1 MAFIKRHLA
10 AAEDEMPSVAIAGA
24 GLVGALNACFFAQ
37 KGWDVSVYE
46 FRKDIRTMKHVQGRS
61 INLALSQRGK
71 SALEA
76 VGLREYIVNQGVPLY
91 ARLVHNKDG
100 KTFSRQPYGKPGE
113 HIVSINRRHLNEV
126 MITQAE
132 KSPNVKFFFEHKVKS
147 VDYEKKQLVVQCTSQ
162 PSRIPTFGTRAASQ
176 DHGEIHVEADL
187 ILACD
192 GAYSAVRR
200 SLMTIPRFDF
210 SQDYIEHGYVELNI
224 MANNN
229 KFAFEENVFHLWP
242 RGHFTLIAL
251 ANRDKTFTVTIFAPF
266 SEFEKHMSTTED
278 VLSFFEENFPDA
290 FRLLGKEHITE
301 TFNRVKPQPLVSIKC
316 SPHSFFD
323 NLVLMGDSAHAM
335 VPFYGQGMNCGFEDC
350 LVFSETLEE
359 HDNDIA
365 SAVRA
370 YSEKR
375 VNDAHTIN
383 DLAMYNYEELKDLVN
398 RNSYKLRKKFDTIMN
413 IIFPKSWIPLYSMV
427 TFTRIPYSE
436 VIERRKRQDK
446 ILSTLL
452 TTASAVAFI
461 GAFMGMFSNRAK
473 FGF

>member
-1 MAFIKRHLA
+1 
-10 AAEDEMPSVAIAGA
+10 MPLVAISGA

-37 KGWDVSVYE
+37 KGWDVHVYE

-76 VGLREYIVNQGVPLY
+76 VGLKEYIVDQGVALY
-91 ARLVHNKDG
+91 ARLIHNKDG
-100 KTFSRQPYGKPGE
+100 KTFSRQPYGKPLE

-132 KSPNVKFFFEHKVKS
+132 KCPNVKFFFEHKVKS
-147 VDYEKKQLVVQCTSQ
+147 VDYEKKHLVVQCTSQ
-162 PSRIPTFGTRAASQ
+162 PSRIPTFGNKSSQ
-176 DHGEIHVEADL
+176 QDENAEFIVEADL

-200 SLMTIPRFDF
+200 SLMSIPRFDF
-210 SQDYIEHGYVELNI
+210 SQEYIEHGYVELNI
-224 MANNN
+224 LANNN
-229 KFAFEENVFHLWP
+229 QFAFEENVFHLWP

-251 ANRDKTFTVTIFAPF
+251 ANKDKTFTVTIFAPF
-266 SEFEKHMSTTED
+266 TEFEKHMSTTED

-290 FRLLGKEHITE
+290 FKLLGKEHITE
-301 TFNRVKPQPLVSIKC
+301 TFKRVKPQPLVSVKC

-323 NLVLMGDSAHAM
+323 KLVLMGDAAHAM
-335 VPFYGQGMNCGFEDC
+335 VPFYGRGMNCGFEDC

-359 HDNDIA
+359 HENDIA

-370 YSEKR
+370 YSKKR
-375 VNDAHTIN
+375 VNDAHSIN

-398 RNSYKLRKKFDTIMN
+398 KNSYKLRKKFDSFMN
-413 IIFPKSWIPLYSMV
+413 SIFSTRWIPLYSMV

-436 VIERRKRQDK
+436 VIERRKRQDQ
-446 ILSTLL
+446 IVSGLL
-452 TTASAVAFI
+452 TTTSIFSLIGVVAGI
-461 GAFMGMFSNRAK
+461 YSYRTK
-473 FGF
+473 LGF

>member
-1 MAFIKRHLA
+1 
-10 AAEDEMPSVAIAGA
+10 MPSVVIAGA

-46 FRKDIRTMKHVQGRS
+46 FRRDIRTMKHVQGRS
-61 INLALSQRGK
+61 INLALSNRGK
-71 SALEA
+71 AALEA
-76 VGLREYIVNQGVPLY
+76 VGLKEYIVKQGVPMY

-100 KTFSRQPYGKPGE
+100 KTYSRQPYGKPGQ

-132 KSPNVKFFFEHKVKS
+132 KSPNVKFYFEHKVKS
-147 VDYEKKQLVVQCTSQ
+147 VDYEKKQLVVQCTAA
-162 PSRIPTFGTRAASQ
+162 PSRIPTFGSKAAAAPQ
-176 DHGEIHVEADL
+176 EHPEVRVEADL

-210 SQDYIEHGYVELNI
+210 SQEYIEHGYVELNI

-229 KFAFEENVFHLWP
+229 EFAFEENVFHLWP

-266 SEFEKHMSTTED
+266 SEFERHMSTPED

-290 FRLLGKEHITE
+290 YLLLGKEHIAD
-301 TFNRVKPQPLVSIKC
+301 TFSRVKPQPLVSVKC
-316 SPHSFFD
+316 APHSFFD
-323 NLVLMGDSAHAM
+323 NLVLMGDAAHAM

-350 LVFSETLEE
+350 LVFSEILDENG
-359 HDNDIA
+359 DDIA
-365 SAVRA
+365 ATVRR

-375 VNDAHTIN
+375 VKDAHAII

-398 RNSYKLRKKFDTIMN
+398 RNSYKMRKTFDTFMN
-413 IIFPKSWIPLYSMV
+413 RLFPNGWIPLYSMV
-427 TFTRIPYSE
+427 TFSRIPYSE
-436 VIERRKRQDK
+436 VVGRRARQDR
-446 ILSTLL
+446 ILSRFFKTTSTLAL
-452 TTASAVAFI
+452 IGAVAGVYI
-461 GAFMGMFSNRAK
+461 GRGK
-473 FGF
+473 LGL

>member
-1 MAFIKRHLA
+1 
-10 AAEDEMPSVAIAGA
+10 MPSVAIAGA

-76 VGLREYIVNQGVPLY
+76 VGLKEYIVNQGVPLY

-100 KTFSRQPYGKPGE
+100 KTYSRQPYGKPGE

-147 VDYEKKQLVVQCTSQ
+147 VDYDKKQLVVQCTSQ
-162 PSRIPTFGTRAASQ
+162 PSRIPTFGTKSPPAE
-176 DHGEIHVEADL
+176 HEEFHVEADL
-187 ILACD
+187 IIACD

-210 SQDYIEHGYVELNI
+210 SQEYIEHGYVELNI

-229 KFAFEENVFHLWP
+229 EFAFEENVFHLWP

-266 SEFEKHMSTTED
+266 TEFEKHMSTTEE

-290 FRLLGKEHITE
+290 YLLLGKEHIAD
-301 TFNRVKPQPLVSIKC
+301 TFNRVKPQSLVSIKC
-316 SPHSFFD
+316 SPHSFFN
-323 NLVLMGDSAHAM
+323 NLVLMGDAAHAM

-359 HDNDIA
+359 QNNDIA
-365 SAVRA
+365 SAVQV
-370 YSEKR
+370 YSERR

-398 RNSYKLRKKFDTIMN
+398 KNSYKLRKKFDGFMN
-413 IIFPKSWIPLYSMV
+413 AIFPKSWIPLYSMV

-436 VIERRKRQDK
+436 VVDRRRKQDR
-446 ILSTLL
+446 ILSNLWKTTSTLAL
-452 TTASAVAFI
+452 I
-461 GAFMGMFSNRAK
+461 GAAIGIYSNR
-473 FGF
+473 GRLGL